1 MLGEIS
7 MEVVY
12 MHVLFSSR
20 KPGAGPKRVA
30 SVQPTS
36 QYIHVETKAMQGLNL
51 FGEDSMMNRGRAFR
65 YCSEE
70 VHGQKQRYRE
80 DEAQAGDA
88 RREIIFF

>member
-1 MLGEIS
+1 
-7 MEVVY
+7 
-12 MHVLFSSR
+12 
-20 KPGAGPKRVA
+20 
-30 SVQPTS
+30 
-36 QYIHVETKAMQGLNL
+36 MQGLNL